1 MLPKIADLLVAASER
16 TQLVVT
22 THSDL
27 LVDAMTERPEAV
39 VVMEKHDGQTR
50 AKRLRADDELNEYLK
65 TYRLGDLWL
74 RGLVGGTRW

>member
-1 MLPKIADLLVAASER
+1 
-16 TQLVVT
+16 
-22 THSDL
+22 L

-39 VVMEKHDGQTR
+39 VVIEKHDGKTL
-50 AKRLRADDELNEYLK
+50 ANRLQANDELNDYLK